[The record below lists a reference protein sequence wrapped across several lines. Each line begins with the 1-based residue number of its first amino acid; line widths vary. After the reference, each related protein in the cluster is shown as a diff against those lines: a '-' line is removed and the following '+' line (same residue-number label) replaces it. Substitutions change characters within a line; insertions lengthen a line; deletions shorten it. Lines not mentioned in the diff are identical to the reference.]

1 MKHDPHRADRAP
13 WDPIAGADLARPM
26 YDLVRRLFP
35 ICRSITGEGVRD
47 TLRIV
52 GELIPLTVHE
62 VASGTRAFDWTV
74 PREWNIRDAYIANAH
89 GDRVVDFR
97 CNNLHVVSYSTPVR
111 RTMPLGEL
119 QRHLHSLPDQPDLI
133 PYRTSYYEETW
144 GFCLSHHQRQ
154 SLPDG
159 DYEVVIDSTLA
170 DGSLTYGE
178 CLLPGASNDE
188 VLIYTHTCHP
198 SLANDNL
205 SGIAVCTFLARQ
217 LMSARRRYSYR
228 FVFAPGT
235 IGSLVWLSRHAD
247 RVSRVRHGLVAVLLG
262 DSGSLRYKRSRIGN
276 AEVDRVV
283 QHALKRSG
291 ATYDVEAFS
300 PYGYDER
307 QFGSPGF
314 NLPVGRLSRSPN
326 SGYPEYH
333 TSADNLAL
341 IRPESLADSLS
352 VCVQIVEILEGNRRF
367 LNTSPFG
374 EPQLGRRGLYRPM
387 GGVSVPE
394 RETAMLWTLNRS
406 DGAHSLLD
414 IADEAGLD
422 FELIR
427 RTADELLDA
436 GLLTTAS

>member
-1 MKHDPHRADRAP
+1 MKRDAYRADRTSS
-13 WDPIAGADLARPM
+13 DLIAGADVARPM

-35 ICRSITGEGVRD
+35 ICRSITGQGVRD

-52 GELIPLTVHE
+52 GELIPLAVHE
-62 VASGTRAFDWTV
+62 VESGTRVFDWTV
-74 PREWNIRDAYIANAH
+74 PKEWNIRDAYIGNAQ

-97 CNNLHVVSYSTPVR
+97 VNNLHVVSYSLPVHK
-111 RTMPLGEL
+111 TMPLNAL

-144 GFCLSHHQRQ
+144 GFCLSHRQRQ
-154 SLPDG
+154 ALPDG
-159 DYEVVIDSTLA
+159 DYDVVIDSTLS

-178 CLLPGASNDE
+178 CLLPGTSDDE
-188 VLIYTHTCHP
+188 VVIFTHTCHP

-205 SGIAVCTFLARQ
+205 AGIAVCAFLARR
-217 LMSARRRYSYR
+217 LMSAKRRYTYR

-235 IGSLVWLSRHAD
+235 IGSLVWLSRNFD

-262 DSGSLRYKRSRIGN
+262 DAGSLRYKRSRDGN
-276 AEVDRVV
+276 AEVDRAV
-283 QHALKRSG
+283 QHALKQSG
-291 ATYDVEAFS
+291 ATYQVEPFS

-341 IRPESLADSLS
+341 IHPESLNDSLT
-352 VCVQIVEILEGNRRF
+352 VCARVVEILENNGRF
-367 LNTSPFG
+367 VNTSPFG
-374 EPQLGRRGLYRPM
+374 EPQLGRRGLYRNT
-387 GGVSVPE
+387 GGASVVE
-394 RETAMLWTLNRS
+394 RDMAMLWTLNLS

-414 IADEAGLD
+414 IADHAGLD
-422 FELIR
+422 FGLIR
-427 RTADELLDA
+427 KTADELTDS
-436 GLLTTAS
+436 GLLTPA